1 MDHYDVFSSE
11 RAHEALKIAVDM
23 LLTSENDK
31 SVGYRIQ
38 NLIKRK
44 VSQFN
49 GNSYFKKKYK
59 HYIILS

>member
-11 RAHEALKIAVDM
+11 RPHETLKTAVDI

-44 VSQFN
+44 VSQLN
-49 GNSYFKKKYK
+49 GNS
-59 HYIILS
+59 

>member
-1 MDHYDVFSSE
+1 MDHYVVFSSD
-11 RAHEALKIAVDM
+11 RAHEALKIAVDI

-38 NLIKRK
+38 SLIKRK

-49 GNSYFKKKYK
+49 ENS
-59 HYIILS
+59 